1 MSSRKANRFT
11 WYRADLHLHT
21 PASSDYQELGVR
33 VIDILRRAEAQGL
46 DIIALTDHN
55 TVGGYA
61 GMQRDIERLT
71 FLQSTGRAN
80 ADELRL
86 LSEYRRLLEK
96 ILVLPGFEFTAT
108 FGFHILGIFSPST
121 PIRVMEHLLL
131 SLNVPSHVLDM
142 GNSEVGASA
151 DVLTAYRAIYDAGG
165 ICIAAHVNSTHGVA
179 MFGVEFGGGQTRIAY
194 TQDRHLH
201 ALEVTDLM
209 RRDKRSTARFFDGSK
224 AEYPRK
230 MRCIQGSD
238 AHRLDSI
245 RDKRGVVMP
254 GIGERV
260 TEFALPERSFEAL
273 LELFQSSDMTRS
285 RPYQPNTK
293 VQDYVQQARDE
304 GANVVTA
311 FHELSSARPDQL
323 SPVVMDVCA
332 FLNTN
337 GGSIY
342 LGVSADK
349 KKKPTGVDNP
359 KQTMELLEREFR
371 RLITPAAFEVEMD
384 MLDSQGKTVIRLQV
398 PFGSD
403 RPYAIDQSMIYVR
416 DEDETNL
423 AVRDEIVNLVRQ
435 GLALKSDM
443 DDLPAPPAAPDSA
456 PVIAPTATSTVPQ
469 VATAVHPVVPTEVV
483 ALPSIE
489 PPRSGVEIVSVEERD
504 GTRYYAMRD
513 LRNGNVVRNVTR
525 GSSRLLWL
533 YAIKTAEEGPI
544 APGKVDWRGDIGLIR
559 RYITKGEPRCDLAQ
573 YAPDGSIRV
582 YYGVAESALEG
593 VWSVFAPEE

>member
-1 MSSRKANRFT
+1 MG
-11 WYRADLHLHT
+11 Y
-21 PASSDYQELGVR
+21 
-33 VIDILRRAEAQGL
+33 IDILRRAEAQGL

-61 GMQRDIERLT
+61 GMMREIDQLSY
-71 FLQSTGRAN
+71 LQQLGRAQS
-80 ADELRL
+80 DELRL
-86 LSEYRRLLEK
+86 LGEYRRLLDK

-108 FGFHILGIFSPST
+108 FGFHILGIFSPTT
-121 PIRVMEHLLL
+121 PVRVLEHLLL
-131 SLNVPSHVLDM
+131 SLNVPSHALDI
-142 GNSEVGASA
+142 GNSEVGASS
-151 DVLTAYRAIYDAGG
+151 DVLSAYRAIYEAGG
-165 ICIAAHVNSTHGVA
+165 ICIAAHVNSAHGVA

-230 MRCIQGSD
+230 MRCIQSSD

-245 RDKRGVVMP
+245 RDKSGRNVNAGV
-254 GIGERV
+254 GERV
-260 TEFALPERSFEAL
+260 TEVALRERSFEAL
-273 LELFQSSDMTRS
+273 LELFQSSDLTRS

-311 FHELSSARPDQL
+311 FHEFTDRKEATLNA
-323 SPVVMDVCA
+323 VIMDVCA

-349 KKKPTGVDNP
+349 KKKSVGIDHP
-359 KQTMELLEREFR
+359 KQTMEVLEREIHR
-371 RLITPAAFEVEMD
+371 AITPAAFEVEMD
-384 MLDSQGKTVIRLQV
+384 VLETQGQTVIRLQV
-398 PFGSD
+398 PFGTD
-403 RPYAIDQSMIYVR
+403 RPYAINQSMIYVR
-416 DEDETNL
+416 DEAETNL

-435 GLALKSDM
+435 GLALKGDI
-443 DDLPAPPAAPDSA
+443 DDSA
-456 PVIAPTATSTVPQ
+456 PITAADPIGIPLSASPQRATATV
-469 VATAVHPVVPTEVV
+469 PVVHES
-483 ALPSIE
+483 LIE
-489 PPRSGVEIVSVEERD
+489 APRSGVEIVSVEERD

-533 YAIKTAEEGPI
+533 YAIKSTEGEPI
-544 APGKVDWRGDIGLIR
+544 NPAKIEWRGDIGLVR
-559 RYITKGEPRCDLAQ
+559 RYITKGDPRCDLAQ
-573 YAPDGSIRV
+573 RDSEGGLHI

-593 VWSVFAPEE
+593 VWSAFAIEE